1 MFHAEQITLDNLI
14 VFPDKNDKITEL
26 VDVGDLVKV
35 IDLSSCRMLKILHE
49 MSMFFTQ
56 FKSPLIQVAL
66 YGSLSWNLVVE

>member
-56 FKSPLIQVAL
+56 FKSPLIQVAP

>member
-35 IDLSSCRMLKILHE
+35 IDLRSCRMLKILHE

-56 FKSPLIQVAL
+56 FKSPLIQVAP